1 MWATLLLLPLAYAL
15 GMFPSAVLVAR
26 VKGHDILSEGS
37 GNPGASNVIR
47 VLGWRAG
54 ALVMAMDF
62 AKGAAA
68 AGVGLG
74 VAGRA
79 GAFALGAAAILGHT
93 FPLLRRGGKGV
104 AAAGGMLV
112 VLYPLIAVGV
122 GVVWFVVARLLR
134 KASLASILATTASPV
149 LVAAAGYGIRETAV
163 IAVLSGF
170 VIVRHSGNIRR
181 LIRHEEADLSAPP
194 RGRRSDAA

>member
-1 MWATLLLLPLAYAL
+1 MWLVLILLPAAYTV
-15 GMFPSAVLVAR
+15 GMLPSAVLIAR
-26 VKGHDILSEGS
+26 AKGHDILSEGS

-47 VLGWRAG
+47 VLGWRLG
-54 ALVMAMDF
+54 AVVMAMDF

-68 AGVGLG
+68 TGVGLA

-112 VLYPLIAVGV
+112 VLYPFIAVGV
-122 GVVWFVVARLLR
+122 GVVWLVVARLLK
-134 KASLASILATTASPV
+134 KASLASLLVTTASPV
-149 LVAAAGYGIRETAV
+149 LVAVTGYGIRETAV
-163 IAVLSGF
+163 IAALSAF
-170 VIVRHSGNIRR
+170 LIVRHAGNIRR

-194 RGRRSDAA
+194 RR